1 MGEKDHAIS
10 LLYYDNQATFTLTK
24 FEEAQ
29 SRQANYAREKLAK
42 LRVKVVE
49 IVKGAC
55 EVRERSGSH
64 SERVNISSTLF
75 YVIFYG

>member
-29 SRQANYAREKLAK
+29 SRQANYAKEKLAK
-42 LRVKVVE
+42 LRVKVLE

-55 EVRERSGSH
+55 ESKTASRPRFCPERNKQAKYT
-64 SERVNISSTLF
+64 RT
-75 YVIFYG
+75 Y